1 MKRLAEDGAST
12 GLVVALVASVLLFL
26 VAVVFGVWAF
36 VGRQDY
42 KNNVDAKVNT
52 AVASAVRAEDAKKD
66 AQFAQDEK
74 KPLKAYNGPSAY
86 GSIKVMYPKTWS
98 GYVDDTDSSSTG
110 VDGYFYPGVVPSLT
124 GQSSA
129 FALRVQVLDQSY
141 SSVVQQLASSVK
153 GGKLT
158 ASPYSLPNVSKAI
171 GTRFDG
177 EVVNG
182 KQGSLVV
189 LPLRAGSLKIW
200 TEAPQFVDDFNKII
214 LPNFTF
220 LP

>member
-1 MKRLAEDGAST
+1 MKRLTEDGAST
-12 GLVVALVASVLLFL
+12 SMMVALTLSVLLFIG
-26 VAVVFGVWAF
+26 AAVFGVWAF
-36 VGRQDY
+36 MGRQDY
-42 KNNVDAKVNT
+42 KNNTDAKVSA
-52 AVASAVRAEDAKKD
+52 AVTNALKTEDAKKD

-86 GSIKVMYPKTWS
+86 GSVKVMYPKTWS
-98 GYVDDTDSSSTG
+98 GYVDDTGKSGAG

-124 GQSSA
+124 DQSSA

-158 ASPYSLPNVSKAI
+158 ASPYSLPNVPKAI

-200 TEAPQFVDDFNKII
+200 TEAPQFVDDFNKTI